1 MAGEVMVAADT
12 TPTAVVDMAVV
23 DMAADMEVV
32 DMAAVT
38 AAVTVDRTD
47 INPIEEHIIIDT
59 VTY

>member
-1 MAGEVMVAADT
+1 MVAEEVMVAADT
-12 TPTAVVDMAVV
+12 TPTAVV